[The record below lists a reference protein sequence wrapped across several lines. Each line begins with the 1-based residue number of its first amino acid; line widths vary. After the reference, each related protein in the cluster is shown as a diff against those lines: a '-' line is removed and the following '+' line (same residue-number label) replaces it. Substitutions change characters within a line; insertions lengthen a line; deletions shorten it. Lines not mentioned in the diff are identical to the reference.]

1 MKGIEVIGDGRAQN
15 GGAQTRNGTEKKSH
29 EMEQKCLAQQ
39 SNQNKLKRRK
49 QYHERIESKNYV
61 H

>member
-1 MKGIEVIGDGRAQN
+1 MEGIEVTGDGR
-15 GGAQTRNGTEKKSH
+15 AQTRNGTEKKSH

-39 SNQNKLKRRK
+39 SDQNKLKRRK
-49 QYHERIESKNYV
+49 QYHERTKSKNHV